1 MSNGEHFRLVAAE
14 SSGDET
20 QSSTTGAWARKT
32 RIVNAYPDCQ
42 EEVVAAPRSVVEEGR
57 FFGSNLRDAVKD
69 WRG

>member
-1 MSNGEHFRLVAAE
+1 MSNGEHFKLVAAE
-14 SSGDET
+14 SRGDET

-32 RIVNAYPDCQ
+32 QIFNTYPDCQ
-42 EEVVAAPRSVVEEGR
+42 EVVAAPRSDVEEGR